1 MVKQQASKDEQSS
14 SATDQELG
22 RVALVGAG
30 PGTPELLT
38 RRAWK
43 RLQNAD
49 VVLYDSLTTDAIIDS
64 LPQAVEAIDVGKR
77 SPNRRTQ
84 HEINR
89 LMRDRAQMG
98 DNVVRLKGG
107 DPNVFGRGGEE
118 AEYLAG
124 AEISFEVVPGISSV
138 LAVSSVSGIPLTH
151 RDYASS
157 LMVITGHQ
165 DPTKDESA
173 IDWTAVA
180 NTLTAG
186 GTVVILMGVNTL
198 SENVAMLK
206 KEGVSTD
213 MPAAMVEKATW
224 ETEQIITGTLDTIV
238 SQRDEMN
245 ITPPAVTIIGE
256 VAKVRENVIQFM
268 QEGLG

>member
-1 MVKQQASKDEQSS
+1 MAKQQTSTDRQSL
-14 SATDQELG
+14 SATEQKLG
-22 RVALVGAG
+22 HVALVGAG
-30 PGTPELLT
+30 PGDPELLT

-43 RLQNAD
+43 RLQKAD

-64 LPQAVEAIDVGKR
+64 LPPAVEAIDVGKR

-84 HEINR
+84 DEINR
-89 LMRDRAQMG
+89 LMRDRAQKG
-98 DNVVRLKGG
+98 DRVVRLKGG

-118 AEYLAG
+118 AEYLAN

-151 RDYASS
+151 RDHASS

-198 SENVAMLK
+198 PDNITMLK
-206 KEGVSTD
+206 NEGVSED

-224 ETEQIITGTLDTIV
+224 ETEQIITGTLGTIV
-238 SQRDEMN
+238 SQRDNMD
-245 ITPPAVTIIGE
+245 ISPPAITVIGE

-268 QEGLG
+268 KQTLD